1 VTTEKD
7 KRADGGANIKTKHL
21 NIKDDSY
28 SRPVELA
35 HGPAK
40 ADEIA
45 DIKAQLDR
53 MEDKLNQLILRSGL
67 R

>member
-1 VTTEKD
+1 MTTEKD

-28 SRPVELA
+28 KRPVELA
-35 HGPAK
+35 HGPK

>member
-1 VTTEKD
+1 
-7 KRADGGANIKTKHL
+7 
-21 NIKDDSY
+21 
-28 SRPVELA
+28 VELA
-35 HGPAK
+35 HGPK

>member
-1 VTTEKD
+1 MSEKD

-21 NIKDDSY
+21 NIKDY
-28 SRPVELA
+28 SKRPVELA
-35 HGPAK
+35 HGPK
-40 ADEIA
+40 VDEIA